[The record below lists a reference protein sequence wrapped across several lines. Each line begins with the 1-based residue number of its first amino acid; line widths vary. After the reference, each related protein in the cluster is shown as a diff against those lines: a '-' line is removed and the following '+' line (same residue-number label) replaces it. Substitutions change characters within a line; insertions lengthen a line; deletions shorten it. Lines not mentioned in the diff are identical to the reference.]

1 MPFVPLA
8 NRSSSNSTEE
18 QDRKK
23 AKKNPAPS
31 QQLLAPKEAA
41 KDSKLHKPSSG
52 EIQETSKEAGKSRES
67 CKHKTSSRKHKK
79 DPHLEKV
86 IDKI

>member
-31 QQLLAPKEAA
+31 QQLLAA

-67 CKHKTSSRKHKK
+67 CKHKTSSGKHKK